1 MMQRYNQKR
10 KDDYTILR
18 NVILNALANALVKK
32 NALIPLFEEEPNG
45 KTKEEILEERK
56 ELFGDHA

>member
-32 NALIPLFEEEPNG
+32 NTQIPLFEEEPNG